1 MMNLKIKDKEYKV
14 KFGYNSFCDTDLL
27 DKTAE
32 VMGFL
37 HGEGLQANPDNPN
50 NMDFVRKMFTV
61 TRDLL
66 FEGFKRF
73 NPVEDKN
80 DIGLLL
86 DEYYEENPTE
96 HGLLNVFVMIAQE
109 LLSEG
114 FFGNLLTKANEE
126 MEALKKKVSKKNQK
140 NT

>member
-86 DEYYEENPTE
+86 DEYYEENPAE

-126 MEALKKKVSKKNQK
+126 MESLRKKVSKKNQK

>member
-37 HGEGLQANPDNPN
+37 HGEGLQPNPDNPN

-86 DEYYEENPTE
+86 DEYYEENPDE

>member
-1 MMNLKIKDKEYKV
+1 MNLKIKDKEYKV

-37 HGEGLQANPDNPN
+37 HGEGLQPNPDNPN

-86 DEYYEENPTE
+86 DEYYEENPDE